1 MPTQP
6 WILKPET
13 AAESLRILK
22 AVKAELILPDGK
34 ACDLAAALEGGDP
47 CGHAEW
53 SLKIHE
59 VSFQLPEAGGELEVT
74 STPLFVWIIWVN
86 STPFAARVRTA
97 VNDIG
102 AVGDWKTLEVLG
114 VNGLYSSGTNKTLTD
129 LSSLLRLRKLRV
141 LNCAKCSN
149 LADLSGLAG
158 LTALQSLDLSD
169 CQSLGDLSALAGLTA
184 LQRLHLR
191 ECKSLSDLSVLAGL
205 TELQS
210 LDLVECKSL
219 SDLSGLAGLTALQS
233 LNLRKCKALTDLT
246 PLAGLTGLQ
255 TLEVGG
261 LEALTDLSVRVLA
274 GLTALQDLDLSWCD
288 SLSDLSVLAGLT
300 ALQNLY
306 LSGCKSLSNLS
317 GLAGLTGL
325 QSLDL
330 SNWESLSDLS
340 GLAGLTGLQSLDL
353 SGCKSLSNLSELAGL
368 TALQS
373 LRLGSCGSLSDLSVL
388 AGLTAL
394 QSLDLNYCQ
403 ALGDVSGL
411 AGLTALQSLNLRY
424 CQALGDVS
432 GLAGLTALQSL
443 DLGGCSSLSD
453 VSVLAGLT
461 GLQSLDL
468 GGCSSLSDVSVLEG
482 LTALQSL
489 DLSFCGYVSNLSG
502 LAGLTALQSL
512 DLGYCESLSDL
523 SGLAGLTALQ
533 TLNASNCNRV
543 RTIETLRGCNDL
555 RDLKV
560 SIHPTI
566 LAELLADLAGKRR
579 DLWIIQANA
588 SGWLK
593 EAKSSLGENLPEAEV
608 FAASLARAFALLGD
622 TSTGDAFQTFL
633 QSAPDFPV
641 KPWKDWFLTTKR
653 ESGFDLLQRR
663 IDAIPPAEL
672 SPGAI
677 GGASAA
683 LPDDRASQPEQTW
696 ARTWLAAIEQHHAD
710 RGSALRPAAAE
721 LCLALARLGE
731 FAALDRWL
739 QRFTDPDD
747 STAVDQ
753 VHAALAEWKLAA
765 GDGDA
770 ALAQLSAV
778 VFSQFR
784 DPVLAKLVRFWAPA
798 DAHRAMHTLLLL
810 EDQTLR
816 SQLVRELG
824 AGEAGTASPEAVHRL
839 LVAAG
844 TDGGTLAWLIERV
857 GELHPDQTVLDELE
871 SGMRASPDDLVGWQ
885 IQQLEKMRN
894 KLVAERRM
902 RVETRR

>member
-22 AVKAELILPDGK
+22 AVNAELILPDGK

-74 STPLFVWIIWVN
+74 RTPLFFWVVWVN
-86 STPFAARVRTA
+86 AIPFAARVRTS

-102 AVGDWKTLEVLG
+102 ALGDWETLEVLG
-114 VNGLYSSGTNKTLTD
+114 LNRVETDKTLTE
-129 LSSLLRLRKLRV
+129 LSSLSRLRKLRV
-141 LNCAKCSN
+141 LTCSKCSN
-149 LADLSGLAG
+149 LADLSPLASLTGLQSLDLHSCDSLRDLSPLASLTGLQSLDLRWCWSLTDLSPLAGLTALQSLDLYMCKSVSNLSPLEGLTALQSLNLSRCESLSDLSVLAGLTALQSLKLRGCESLSDLSVLAGLTALQSLDLSVCESLSDLSVLAGLTALQSLDLSVCESLSDLSGLAGLTALQSLDLDGCKSLRDLSPLAGLTALQSLDLRWCKSLSDVSGLAGLTALQSLNLSCCESLSDLSGLAG

-169 CQSLGDLSALAGLTA
+169 CKALTDLRGLV
-184 LQRLHLR
+184 
-191 ECKSLSDLSVLAGL
+191 D
-205 TELQS
+205 
-210 LDLVECKSL
+210 
-219 SDLSGLAGLTALQS
+219 LTALQS
-233 LNLRKCKALTDLT
+233 LNLN
-246 PLAGLTGLQ
+246 
-255 TLEVGG
+255 
-261 LEALTDLSVRVLA
+261 S
-274 GLTALQDLDLSWCD
+274 
-288 SLSDLSVLAGLT
+288 
-300 ALQNLY
+300 
-306 LSGCKSLSNLS
+306 CKSLSNLS
-317 GLAGLTGL
+317 GL
-325 QSLDL
+325 
-330 SNWESLSDLS
+330 
-340 GLAGLTGLQSLDL
+340 
-353 SGCKSLSNLSELAGL
+353 
-368 TALQS
+368 
-373 LRLGSCGSLSDLSVL
+373 V
-388 AGLTAL
+388 GLTAL
-394 QSLDLNYCQ
+394 QSLDLHYCDS
-403 ALGDVSGL
+403 LTNPSGL
-411 AGLTALQSLNLRY
+411 
-424 CQALGDVS
+424 V
-432 GLAGLTALQSL
+432 
-443 DLGGCSSLSD
+443 
-453 VSVLAGLT
+453 
-461 GLQSLDL
+461 
-468 GGCSSLSDVSVLEG
+468 G

-489 DLSFCGYVSNLSG
+489 DLSDCKSLSD
-502 LAGLTALQSL
+502 LSPLSGLTALQSL
-512 DLGYCESLSDL
+512 DLKSSLRIRQL
-523 SGLAGLTALQ
+523 EVA
-533 TLNASNCNRV
+533 
-543 RTIETLRGCNDL
+543 RGCPQL
-555 RDLKV
+555 RKIEY
-560 SIHPTI
+560 SQFHPI
-566 LAELLADLAGKRR
+566 IPAELLADLAGKRR
-579 DLWIIQANA
+579 DLQIIHKNA

-593 EAKSSLGENLPEAEV
+593 EAKSSLLENLPESEV
-608 FAASLARAFALLGD
+608 FAASLARAFALLGN
-622 TSTGDAFQTFL
+622 TSIGDEFQTFL

-683 LPDDRASQPEQTW
+683 LPDDQASQQEQTW
-696 ARTWLAAIEQHHAD
+696 ARAWLAAIEQYHAD

-824 AGEAGTASPEAVHRL
+824 AGAAGTASPEAVHRL

-885 IQQLEKMRN
+885 LQQLEKMRN

-902 RVETRR
+902 RVGNQTLE